1 MKPINEPD
9 RVTAPSGR
17 TDEIPITAS
26 HMITGHALTP
36 PFPKALETAV
46 FGLGCFWGAEKLFW
60 QQSGIFITAVGYAGG
75 LTPNPNYTEL
85 CTGRTGHAEVVRV
98 VFNPTQI
105 SYQQLLMLFW
115 ESHNPTQGM
124 RQGNDIGTQYRS
136 AIFTHNPSQHN
147 LAEDTKTHY
156 QRQLSQAGIT
166 APITT
171 KITQAPTFYYAEQE
185 HQQYLAKNPHGYCGL
200 GGLKVSFN

>member
-9 RVTAPSGR
+9 GITAPSGR

-26 HMITGHALTP
+26 HMITGHTLTP
-36 PFPKALETAV
+36 PFPKILETAV
-46 FGLGCFWGAEKLFW
+46 FGLGCFWGAERLFW

-98 VFNPTQI
+98 IFNPTQI
-105 SYQQLLMLFW
+105 SYQQLLTLFW
-115 ESHNPTQGM
+115 KSHNPTQGM
-124 RQGNDIGTQYRS
+124 RQGNDMGTQYRS
-136 AIFTHNPSQHN
+136 VIFTLNPSQHN
-147 LAEDTKTHY
+147 LAEETKTHY

-171 KITQAPTFYYAEQE
+171 EIIQAPPFYYAEQE

-200 GGLKVSFN
+200 GGLKISFN

>member
-1 MKPINEPD
+1 MNPINEPD
-9 RVTAPSGR
+9 GTTAPSGR
-17 TDEIPITAS
+17 SDEIAITAS
-26 HMITGHALTP
+26 HIITGHALTP

-46 FGLGCFWGAEKLFW
+46 FGLGCFWGAERLFW

-75 LTPNPNYTEL
+75 LTPNPNYSEL

-105 SYQQLLMLFW
+105 SYQQLLTLFW

-136 AIFTHNPSQHN
+136 VIFTHNPSQHN
-147 LAEDTKTHY
+147 LAENTKIHY
-156 QRQLSQAGIT
+156 QRQLSQAGIS

-171 KITQAPTFYYAEQE
+171 EIIQAPTFYYAEPE
-185 HQQYLAKNPHGYCGL
+185 HQQYLAKNPHGYCNL
-200 GGLKVSFN
+200 GGLNVSFN

>member
-1 MKPINEPD
+1 
-9 RVTAPSGR
+9 
-17 TDEIPITAS
+17 
-26 HMITGHALTP
+26 
-36 PFPKALETAV
+36 
-46 FGLGCFWGAEKLFW
+46 
-60 QQSGIFITAVGYAGG
+60 
-75 LTPNPNYTEL
+75 L

-105 SYQQLLMLFW
+105 SYQQLLTLFW

-147 LAEDTKTHY
+147 LAENTKTHY
-156 QRQLSQAGIT
+156 QRQLSQASIT

-171 KITQAPTFYYAEQE
+171 EITPAPTFYYAEQE

-200 GGLKVSFN
+200 GGLNVSFN